1 MDTILSSLNPEQ
13 AKAAQ
18 HIDGALLILAGA
30 GSGKTKTITTRLAY
44 LIKAI
49 GIPPESTLTLTFTN
63 KAAGEMRARALG
75 LLGGDIAHPPLLCTF
90 HRFGLLLLKEHIHHL
105 GRKPTF
111 TLIDTD
117 DQKRIL
123 KRLDPAL
130 LAQFSPAQILGFIS
144 SCKNKI
150 LSPESA
156 LAQAKTQNYK
166 ALSNAY
172 ALYNTFLEQNNML
185 DFDDLLLLSY
195 QVLESNPDIARQV
208 SQRYQYIMVDEYQ
221 DTNFLQVSLLRK
233 LCTTHNNLCVVGDD
247 DQSIYSWRGADID
260 HILHFEEIFDAQTI
274 TLTQNYRSREP
285 ILRAANALIA
295 HNSAR
300 LGKELTSTRGSGE
313 AITLL
318 TSADEVQEANL
329 IAKTIQS
336 LLAKGISPKDI
347 AVLFRLNALSRS
359 IEEGF
364 NRARIPYKLIGATR
378 FYERAEIKDV
388 LAYFHVIM
396 DFHDDFSLSR
406 IINIPKRGIGKVTQ
420 EKLFAHASSL
430 GCSVYAAFKQGELAH
445 LLSPTQTKQ
454 LQGLFDSLEILQ
466 SKLEESALGFLDTFD
481 EIFAL
486 RSEQNVANDDIDRR
500 ANIEEFY
507 GYFRDFFLQ
516 NPHCMLQDFFYE
528 LSLSS
533 STDVEAGESV
543 SCMSVH
549 SSKGLE
555 FDYVFIVGCEEGFF
569 PLLREEGDLQE
580 ERRLAYVAITR
591 AKERLFLSHAFSRFY
606 KGKRESLGI
615 SRFIKEA
622 GIYDASPES
631 TLGSSV
637 DSGDEIAIDTP
648 SGSTKLARGAAVKH
662 KIFGFGVVQEV
673 QKTGTYTRVRVNF
686 GGNERVLLAEFVEL
700 V

>member
-1 MDTILSSLNPEQ
+1 MNIMLSSLNPEQ

-44 LIKAI
+44 LIKTI

-63 KAAGEMRARALG
+63 KAASEMRTRALG
-75 LLGGDIAHPPLLCTF
+75 LLGGDITHPPLLCTF
-90 HRFGLLLLKEHIHHL
+90 HRFGLLLLKEHIYHL

-123 KRLDPAL
+123 KRLDPAF
-130 LAQFSPAQILGFIS
+130 LAQFSPAQILGYIS

-156 LAQAKTQNYK
+156 RAQAKTQNYK
-166 ALSNAY
+166 ALSSAY
-172 ALYNTFLEQNNML
+172 AAYNAFLEQNNML

-195 QVLESNPDIARQV
+195 QILESNPNIAHQV

-247 DQSIYSWRGADID
+247 DQSIYSWRGADIEY
-260 HILHFEEIFDAQTI
+260 ILHFEELFGAQKI
-274 TLTQNYRSREP
+274 TLTQNYRSKDP

-300 LGKELTSTRGSGE
+300 LGKDLISTRGSGE
-313 AITLL
+313 AIALL
-318 TSADEVQEANL
+318 TSADEMQEANL

-336 LLAKGISPKDI
+336 LFEKGVRPKDI

-406 IINIPKRGIGKVTQ
+406 IINTPKRGIGKVTQ
-420 EKLFAHASSL
+420 EKLFAYASTL
-430 GCSVYAAFKQGELAH
+430 GCSVYTAFKQGGLAH

-454 LQGLFDSLEILQ
+454 LQGLFDSMEILQ
-466 SKLEESALGFLDTFD
+466 AKLEESALGFLDAFD
-481 EIFAL
+481 EVFAL
-486 RSEQNVANDDIDRR
+486 RSEQNLANDDIDRR

-516 NPHCMLQDFFYE
+516 NPHYMLQDFFYE
-528 LSLSS
+528 LSLTSS
-533 STDVEAGESV
+533 SDVEVGESV

-569 PLLREEGDLQE
+569 PLLRDEGDLQE

-591 AKERLFLSHAFSRFY
+591 AKDGLFLSHAFSRFY

-615 SRFIKEA
+615 SRFVKEA

-631 TLGSSV
+631 VLSSGV
-637 DSGDEIAIDTP
+637 DSGDEIAIDAP
-648 SGSTKLARGAAVKH
+648 SGSAKLAKGAAVKH
-662 KIFGFGVVQEV
+662 KLFGFGVVQEV
-673 QKTGTYTRVRVNF
+673 QEFGTYTRVRVNF
-686 GGNERVLLAEFVEL
+686 GGNVRVLLAEFVEL
-700 V
+700 A